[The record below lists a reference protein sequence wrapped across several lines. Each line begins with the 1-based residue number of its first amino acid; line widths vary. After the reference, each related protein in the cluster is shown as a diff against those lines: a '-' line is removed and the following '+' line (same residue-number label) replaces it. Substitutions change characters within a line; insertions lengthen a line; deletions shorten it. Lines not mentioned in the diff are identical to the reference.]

1 MTGSGKTGLCLS
13 LLEEA
18 ALDGIPAIAI
28 DPKGD
33 LGNLL
38 LAFPNLAPSD
48 FRPWIDESEA
58 ARNKM
63 SPDEFAA
70 SQAEL
75 WRNGLAKWDEGPER
89 IRRFCDAVDRVI
101 YTPGS
106 SAGIPITVLKS
117 FRAPPTE
124 LVADADAFGE
134 RDRVGD
140 VGLARADGHRCR
152 SGPQPRAHLSLQR
165 CSTRPGG
172 PARTSTCAQ
181 LIQDIQ
187 RPPFDKVGV
196 VDLESFYPG
205 EGSRRSWR

>member
-1 MTGSGKTGLCLS
+1 M
-13 LLEEA
+13 EEA

-58 ARNKM
+58 ARKQM

-75 WRNGLAKWDEGPER
+75 WRNGLAKWDEGPDR
-89 IRRFCDAVDRVI
+89 IRRYCDAVERVI

-117 FRAPPTE
+117 FRAPPPE
-124 LVADADAFGE
+124 LVADADAFSE
-134 RDRVGD
+134 RISSATS
-140 VGLARADGHRCR
+140 GLLALLGIDADPVRSREHIFLSNVLDTAWRAGNDLDL
-152 SGPQPRAHLSLQR
+152 P
-165 CSTRPGG
+165 
-172 PARTSTCAQ
+172 Q
-181 LIQDIQ
+181 LIQHIQ
-187 RPPFDKVGV
+187 RPPFDKIGV

-205 EGSRRSWR
+205 RRSGPSWR